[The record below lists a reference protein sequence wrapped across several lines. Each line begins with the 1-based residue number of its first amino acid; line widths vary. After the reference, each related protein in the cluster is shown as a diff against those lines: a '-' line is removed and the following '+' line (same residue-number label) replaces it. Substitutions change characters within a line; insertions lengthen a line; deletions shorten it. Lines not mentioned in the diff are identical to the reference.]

1 MVEAVKFL
9 TLSPCLKWFSI
20 VGMCHQ
26 SERLGSNEIASCVT
40 VWLQIENNRMIIVNN
55 GDDVTIYFTWC
66 FILLTW
72 EFASDT

>member
-1 MVEAVKFL
+1 MA
-9 TLSPCLKWFSI
+9 
-20 VGMCHQ
+20 
-26 SERLGSNEIASCVT
+26 GSNEIASCVT

-55 GDDVTIYFTWC
+55 GDDITISFTWC